1 MGTWTIVFLV
11 WFLVAVGLMINES
24 VHRWLDFED
33 VLPFIGVGFVAGMV
47 TLLILMFVFMAIPAS
62 SVDVKVETHE
72 VVEAEGGE
80 TYKNY
85 FMDANTGELISF
97 SEDYITVPS
106 EGDTQ
111 KLRINTSKL
120 KEDSLLRILFGNE
133 DIDVTYV
140 LEEPK

>member
-11 WFLVAVGLMINES
+11 GFLVAVGMMIYLRVNDS
-24 VHRWLDFED
+24 LDVED
-33 VLPFIGVGFVAGMV
+33 SFICLVLGFIAGLV
-47 TLLILMFVFMAIPAS
+47 TLLILTFVFVAIPAS
-62 SVDVKVETHE
+62 SVDVEVETHV

-80 TYKNY
+80 TYKHY
-85 FMDANTGELISF
+85 FMDTKTGEIINF
-97 SEDYITVPS
+97 SEDYVTVPS
-106 EGDTQ
+106 EGDNQ

>member
-11 WFLVAVGLMINES
+11 GFLVAVGMMIYLRVNDS
-24 VHRWLDFED
+24 LDVED
-33 VLPFIGVGFVAGMV
+33 SFICLVLGFIAGLV
-47 TLLILMFVFMAIPAS
+47 TLLILTFVFVAIPAS
-62 SVDVKVETHE
+62 SVAVEVETHE

-80 TYKNY
+80 SYENY
-85 FMDANTGELISF
+85 FMDTNTGEIIRF
-97 SEDYITVPS
+97 SEDYVTVPS
-106 EGDTQ
+106 EGDNQ